1 MALLAVV
8 LDVVAKRL
16 DVGMGKLLVGYL
28 GFLQTDDI
36 RLVPLDQL
44 SQLMRTCAQSIDIEG
59 NEFHGVVFHSDS
71 SAAILTDRAGGR
83 PDCLA
88 RRGVVSSGAKCMELS
103 VRLHARLLRIS
114 RCLTAIVRLGRA
126 RWQYMQSLTIS
137 SQPP

>member
-1 MALLAVV
+1 MRVLAVPGEALEQILRCLARQQGNSVVALLAVV

-83 PDCLA
+83 PDCA
-88 RRGVVSSGAKCMELS
+88 GAT
-103 VRLHARLLRIS
+103 RS
-114 RCLTAIVRLGRA
+114 R
-126 RWQYMQSLTIS
+126 Q
-137 SQPP
+137 